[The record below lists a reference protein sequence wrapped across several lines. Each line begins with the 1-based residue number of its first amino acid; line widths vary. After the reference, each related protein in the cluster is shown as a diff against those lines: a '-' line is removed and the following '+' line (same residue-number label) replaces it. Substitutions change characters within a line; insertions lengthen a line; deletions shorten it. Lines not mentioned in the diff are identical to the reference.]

1 MEDSLTSLPP
11 MGIFCIMKLQRTQSS
26 TTPSIKTPQELVHI
40 KHRITL
46 RQYKY
51 WVLIL
56 KSYREL
62 YESGIQPNDGGFFY
76 MPMQRLKDH
85 LGYEPNKTELRADFE
100 ALRKEAIIY
109 NVLGKD
115 GKTAQRGSGFIS
127 EWEVSSNWVGYKLP
141 DFLVKCIERL
151 DLKNAIFQQL
161 NWNIFNSF
169 SGKYEAILYKLC
181 KDYVGVQRTPHMAI
195 PVFREYMGLKE
206 NEYSAF
212 KDLNKFV
219 ISGPIKKINVSKL
232 ADIEIEVDFTK
243 ESRRVVG
250 LQFLVKRKFQMDLGF
265 GDDPAFASAKV
276 TISLAQQ
283 QKYLAEKVAEE
294 IAFAIERANEY
305 ADDQERKGNQ
315 VNYGALYQTAIMQGW
330 GTEHKAKLVVE
341 AKKIERKLNT
351 ERVKEAEKERETQA
365 EQDRTLL
372 RKATKERFDHL
383 DPIEQSNLISEF
395 GGTLKGFP
403 LTTFKKTGVSSAMLA
418 PTFANWL
425 VEHFQFVNS

>member
-1 MEDSLTSLPP
+1 MEGCLTSLPP
-11 MGIFCIMKLQRTQSS
+11 VGIFCAMNLPRPQSN

-56 KSYREL
+56 KSYRES
-62 YESGIQPNDGGFFY
+62 YESGIQPSDGGLFY
-76 MPMQRLKDH
+76 MPMQRIKDH

-109 NVLGKD
+109 NILGKD
-115 GKTAQRGSGFIS
+115 GKLAQRGAGFIS

-141 DFLVKCIERL
+141 DFLVKCVERL

-161 NWNIFNSF
+161 NWDIFNSF

-195 PVFREYMGLKE
+195 PVFREYMGLRDS
-206 NEYSAF
+206 EYSAF

-219 ISGPIKKINVSKL
+219 ISGPIKKVNESKL
-232 ADIEIEVDFTK
+232 ADIEIAVNFTK

-250 LQFLVKRKFQMDLGF
+250 LQFLVKRRFQMDLGF

-283 QKYLAEKVAEE
+283 QKYLTEKPPEE
-294 IAFAIERANEY
+294 IALAVERANEY
-305 ADDQERKGNQ
+305 ADDQEKKGNQ

-330 GTEHKAKLVVE
+330 GTEHKAKLEAE
-341 AKKIERKLNT
+341 AKKIERKLKT
-351 ERVKEAEKERETQA
+351 EGVKEAEKKRDTQA

-372 RKATKERFDHL
+372 RKAARERFDSL
-383 DPIEQSNLISEF
+383 GAIEQSRLISEF
-395 GGTLKGFP
+395 GSTLKGFP
-403 LTTFKKTGVSSAMLA
+403 LTTFNKTGVSSAMLA

-425 VEHFQFVNS
+425 VELFRIASS

>member
-1 MEDSLTSLPP
+1 MTSLPP
-11 MGIFCIMKLQRTQSS
+11 IGIFNRMTMLRTPSS
-26 TTPSIKTPQELVHI
+26 TTPAIKTPQELVHI

-56 KSYREL
+56 KSYREA
-62 YESGIQPNDGGFFY
+62 YESGIHPNDGGFFF

-141 DFLVKCIERL
+141 DFLVKCVERL
-151 DLKNAIFQQL
+151 DLKNAIFQQI
-161 NWNIFNSF
+161 NWDIFNSF

-181 KDYVGVQRTPHMAI
+181 KDYVGVHRTPHMATA
-195 PVFREYMGLKE
+195 VFREYMGLKE

-219 ISGPIKKINVSKL
+219 ISGPIKKINESKL
-232 ADIEIEVDFTK
+232 ADIEIEVVFTK

-265 GDDPAFASAKV
+265 GDDPAFASTKV

-283 QKYLAEKVAEE
+283 QKYLAAKPADE
-294 IAFAIERANEY
+294 IAFAIDRANLY
-305 ADDQERKGNQ
+305 ADEQEKKGSQ

-330 GTEHKAKLVVE
+330 GPEHKSKLEIE
-341 AKKIERKLNT
+341 AKNNEKKQKTVRA
-351 ERVKEAEKERETQA
+351 KEVEKERSVQA
-365 EQDRTLL
+365 EQDRNIL
-372 RKATKERFDHL
+372 RKAMKERFDNL
-383 DPIEQSNLISEF
+383 DPIAQSNLINEF
-395 GGTLKGFP
+395 GSSLKGFP
-403 LTTFKKTGVSSAMLA
+403 LTTFNKSGVSSAMLA

-425 VEHFQFVNS
+425 IERFQMANS

>member
-1 MEDSLTSLPP
+1 MNLPRP
-11 MGIFCIMKLQRTQSS
+11 QSS
-26 TTPSIKTPQELVHI
+26 ATPSIKTPQELVHI

-56 KSYREL
+56 KSYRES

-76 MPMQRLKDH
+76 MPMQRLEDH

-141 DFLVKCIERL
+141 DFLVKCVERL

-161 NWNIFNSF
+161 NWDIFNSF

-181 KDYVGVQRTPHMAI
+181 KDYVGVQRTPHMPI
-195 PVFREYMGLKE
+195 SVFREYMGLRE
-206 NEYSAF
+206 SEYSAF

-219 ISGPIKKINVSKL
+219 ISGPIKKINESKL
-232 ADIEIEVDFTK
+232 ADIEIEVIFTK

-265 GDDPAFASAKV
+265 GDDPAFSSAKV

-283 QKYLAEKVAEE
+283 QKYLSEKPAEE
-294 IAFAIERANEY
+294 IALAIERANEY
-305 ADDQERKGNQ
+305 SADQEMKGNQ
-315 VNYGALYQTAIMQGW
+315 VNFGALYQTAIMQGW
-330 GTEHKAKLVVE
+330 GLEHKAKLEVE
-341 AKKIERKLNT
+341 AKRIEKKSKT
-351 ERVKEAEKERETQA
+351 ERAKETEKERDLQA

-372 RKATKERFDHL
+372 RKDAKERFASL
-383 DPIEQSNLISEF
+383 DPTEQSNLISEF
-395 GGTLKGFP
+395 GNTLKGFP

-425 VEHFQFVNS
+425 VDRFQIATA